1 MFTKSQRLVSRLS
14 SFAVAL
20 GMTLAMLLS
29 IDMLATQDAHAMQQM
44 ATDGAQ
50 SESRA

>member
-1 MFTKSQRLVSRLS
+1 MFSKSQRIATRLS

-29 IDMLATQDAHAMQQM
+29 IDMLATQDAHAAQQM
-44 ATDGAQ
+44 ADVCAVA
-50 SESRA
+50 ESQA